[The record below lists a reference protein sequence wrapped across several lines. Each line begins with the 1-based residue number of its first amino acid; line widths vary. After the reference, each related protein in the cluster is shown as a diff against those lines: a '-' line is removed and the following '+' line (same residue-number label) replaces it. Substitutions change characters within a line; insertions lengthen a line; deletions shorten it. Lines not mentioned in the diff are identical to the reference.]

1 MLRVKL
7 RTPEQSVEMISLTL
21 RNRGG
26 DAMGPIFGFEY
37 ANLQAHHY
45 LTIADMMY
53 CDASILEKFRDGRRA
68 QKNILAGV
76 FAMVGYAFS
85 EPARALT
92 YYMNDRRAQ
101 ALAKTVAAL
110 KPAAAEAPPA
120 AAPLTVPP
128 QLAAMTELVTAV
140 EGISPG
146 AALARVHE
154 LMASVAAG
162 AAQETAQETL
172 AAETSSAPAMERA

>member
-1 MLRVKL
+1 
-7 RTPEQSVEMISLTL
+7 
-21 RNRGG
+21 
-26 DAMGPIFGFEY
+26 
-37 ANLQAHHY
+37 
-45 LTIADMMY
+45 
-53 CDASILEKFRDGRRA
+53 
-68 QKNILAGV
+68 
-76 FAMVGYAFS
+76 
-85 EPARALT
+85 
-92 YYMNDRRAQ
+92 MNDRRAQ

-110 KPAAAEAPPA
+110 QPAPAEPLPA
-120 AAPLTVPP
+120 AAPLSVPP